1 MGGQS
6 ALHMTAKGSIED
18 PSDIVAR
25 ANSMQNGQSIYS
37 AAASFE
43 SSYVGKSAQKPAEK
57 PQASEGWTP
66 PVGYVPSGRRPASQA
81 RPTATDPVTARVNE
95 MLTSGAGAA
104 VAAPQPPTKKWEPY
118 GGYEPKGRQGGAS
131 GKKWQPYGGY
141 DPKNR
146 RSGAPQQAPSSYSAP
161 AQAPVVDPEV
171 STMYAPAQN
180 EAPSTAY
187 VPTSVAQQS
196 RSGWKAPVGYVPD
209 RLKAQGETAGY
220 VPDRFKIKGEI
231 DMLSSAPAKKWTP
244 PLGYDPKNRGRAAS
258 ADSSLAPTRA
268 VSKDDLVADN
278 RLAKTTAAIL
288 KERLPAVLK
297 EAQASQMDKAGLL
310 TARTLG
316 RASDKIKAVPA
327 KIVTKTLQGTET
339 LTKASQTLGRAVSLT
354 SAAIEGLSRAVP
366 SVPLSPGKSAKP
378 AGEYLN
384 TLTKAPN
391 KKWTAPT
398 GYVPKK
404 GFRAPSVMQAPT
416 QLISSVDKMAK
427 GTFEA
432 VIASSQTLVQTVS
445 KSVEKL
451 SPSQKKPAARL
462 DLKGLAATTS
472 KLLAERA
479 PSVLY
484 ESGFTNQLHE
494 RCDMKQREE
503 EEANKKRWKP
513 YGGYVPDRIKNRQ
526 FQCRSG

>member
-1 MGGQS
+1 
-6 ALHMTAKGSIED
+6 
-18 PSDIVAR
+18 
-25 ANSMQNGQSIYS
+25 
-37 AAASFE
+37 
-43 SSYVGKSAQKPAEK
+43 
-57 PQASEGWTP
+57 
-66 PVGYVPSGRRPASQA
+66 
-81 RPTATDPVTARVNE
+81 
-95 MLTSGAGAA
+95 
-104 VAAPQPPTKKWEPY
+104 
-118 GGYEPKGRQGGAS
+118 
-131 GKKWQPYGGY
+131 
-141 DPKNR
+141 
-146 RSGAPQQAPSSYSAP
+146 
-161 AQAPVVDPEV
+161 
-171 STMYAPAQN
+171 
-180 EAPSTAY
+180 
-187 VPTSVAQQS
+187 
-196 RSGWKAPVGYVPD
+196 
-209 RLKAQGETAGY
+209 
-220 VPDRFKIKGEI
+220 
-231 DMLSSAPAKKWTP
+231 
-244 PLGYDPKNRGRAAS
+244 
-258 ADSSLAPTRA
+258 
-268 VSKDDLVADN
+268 
-278 RLAKTTAAIL
+278 
-288 KERLPAVLK
+288 
-297 EAQASQMDKAGLL
+297 MDKAGLL

-494 RCDMKQREE
+494 QCDMKQREE

-526 FQCRSG
+526 FQYEQQAKTAYSNEPIPQDKIDALSNAPAKKWEPYGYGGYVPDRHKSGFATAAPVRASSAPPAPAPAYRDSYAAPAPVQMTSAPAKKWEPYGGYTPKRDAAPAPSAPAPMYSSAAPAAAPAPVQMTSAPAKKWEPYGGYTPKRDAATAAAAPAPSPLEKNWEPYGSQTGGDAAGSDAKLPLGYYLYPPSHTRASDVAAWEASVDVKTVAPLHTNGHRAPANGHSAATASEAERLSNMYSATYSPEIEAQRAERMKFYAKLGVPEEEARQLVAKIVDSYAKHK

>member
-1 MGGQS
+1 MRVLVYAAGVYALGVGCAEAAFAPAPAGSEKMCTGRGCGLPPKHERSSVMGGQS

-25 ANSMQNGQSIYS
+25 ANSMLNGQSIYS

-258 ADSSLAPTRA
+258 VRA
-268 VSKDDLVADN
+268 VS
-278 RLAKTTAAIL
+278 
-288 KERLPAVLK
+288 
-297 EAQASQMDKAGLL
+297 GCCHFWGF
-310 TARTLG
+310 LG
-316 RASDKIKAVPA
+316 FFPCV
-327 KIVTKTLQGTET
+327 V
-339 LTKASQTLGRAVSLT
+339 
-354 SAAIEGLSRAVP
+354 
-366 SVPLSPGKSAKP
+366 
-378 AGEYLN
+378 
-384 TLTKAPN
+384 
-391 KKWTAPT
+391 
-398 GYVPKK
+398 
-404 GFRAPSVMQAPT
+404 
-416 QLISSVDKMAK
+416 
-427 GTFEA
+427 
-432 VIASSQTLVQTVS
+432 
-445 KSVEKL
+445 
-451 SPSQKKPAARL
+451 
-462 DLKGLAATTS
+462 
-472 KLLAERA
+472 
-479 PSVLY
+479 
-484 ESGFTNQLHE
+484 
-494 RCDMKQREE
+494 RE
-503 EEANKKRWKP
+503 
-513 YGGYVPDRIKNRQ
+513 I
-526 FQCRSG
+526 